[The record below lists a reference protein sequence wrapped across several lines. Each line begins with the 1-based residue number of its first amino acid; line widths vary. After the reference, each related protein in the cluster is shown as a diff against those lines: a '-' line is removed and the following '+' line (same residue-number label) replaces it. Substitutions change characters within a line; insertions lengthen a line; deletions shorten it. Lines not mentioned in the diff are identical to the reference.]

1 MSRIPPLV
9 PEEMSDAQRA
19 IHDAIVNGP
28 RGRVEGPLKVW
39 LHSPALADKAQQL
52 GQFARFDSSL
62 EPRLSELAIMVTGR
76 FWGAQF
82 EWAVH
87 KPFALKA
94 GLSEAVL
101 DAIRDR
107 RTPAFEKED
116 ERAVYDVA
124 RALHESHRISD
135 GLYAEAMRVL
145 GQKRLIDLVGILG
158 YYTLISMTINA
169 FDVPLEEGQVA
180 ELE

>member
-1 MSRIPPLV
+1 MPRVPALKPADMS
-9 PEEMSDAQRA
+9 EEQRR

-39 LHSPALADKAQQL
+39 LHSAPLADKAQQL

-62 EPRLSELAIMVTGR
+62 EPRLSELAIMITGR
-76 FWGAQF
+76 FWTAQF

-87 KPFALKA
+87 KGFALKA
-94 GLSEAVL
+94 GLDEHVL

-107 RTPAFEKED
+107 RTPDFKRRD
-116 ERAVYDVA
+116 ERVVYDFS
-124 RALHESHRISD
+124 RALHEHHKISD
-135 GLYAEAMRVL
+135 ALYAEAVEVL
-145 GQKRLIDLVGILG
+145 GQRQVIDLVGILG

-169 FDVPLEEGQVA
+169 FEVPLEDGQTA
-180 ELE
+180 ELD